1 MKGEIAILLMGLML
15 LPVIVLAKKSNDL
28 GGSTQPTI
36 TCQEYC
42 QNQTHVDCVGKWK
55 ISGKYPTCKCE
66 FICSESNSKPK
77 NNFVNR
83 KGPWNAFGK
92 NKLLCIANVTSETQ
106 ELLLRN
112 KKGKFEAWK
121 FNYTDNSTTHYVAFP
136 TSWYKP
142 KVVEK
147 KVLNGQWQL
156 LNITETDPRV
166 VQCGILPGMY
176 IV

>member
-1 MKGEIAILLMGLML
+1 MKGEIAIILMGLML
-15 LPVIVLAKKSNDL
+15 LPVIAVAKTQNT
-28 GGSTQPTI
+28 GSIPPSP
-36 TCQEYC
+36 TCQEWC
-42 QNQTHVDCVGKWK
+42 QSQPHVACVGKWK
-55 ISGKYPTCKCE
+55 ISGKYPNCKCE
-66 FICSESNSKPK
+66 FKCSESNDKPK
-77 NNFVNR
+77 NNMDNR
-83 KGPWNAFGK
+83 KGPWNAVGK

-106 ELLLRN
+106 ELLLIN

-147 KVLNGQWQL
+147 KVLTGQWQL
-156 LNITETDPRV
+156 VNITETDPRV

>member
-1 MKGEIAILLMGLML
+1 MKVGIAIILMGLML
-15 LPVIVLAKKSNDL
+15 LPVIAVAKTNNA
-28 GGSTQPTI
+28 GPAQPTCEEW
-36 TCQEYC
+36 CQS
-42 QNQTHVDCVGKWK
+42 QPSILCVGKWK
-55 ISGKYPTCKCE
+55 ISGKYPNCKCE
-66 FICSESNSKPK
+66 FKCSESNDKPK
-77 NNFVNR
+77 NNMDNR

-92 NKLLCIANVTSETQ
+92 NKLLCIADVTSETQ

-147 KVLNGQWQL
+147 KVLTGQWQL
-156 LNITETDPRV
+156 VNIIETDPRV
-166 VQCGILPGMY
+166 KCGILPGMY